1 MFKFYS
7 KIVGVNYL
15 FQSLARVINEL
26 ELVVSE
32 KEHVRD
38 ITYSLALTLCTDLH
52 HRMLKRAKRA
62 FLTSTWRYVQ

>member
-32 KEHVRD
+32 KEHVRN
-38 ITYSLALTLCTDLH
+38 ITYSLALTL
-52 HRMLKRAKRA
+52 
-62 FLTSTWRYVQ
+62 